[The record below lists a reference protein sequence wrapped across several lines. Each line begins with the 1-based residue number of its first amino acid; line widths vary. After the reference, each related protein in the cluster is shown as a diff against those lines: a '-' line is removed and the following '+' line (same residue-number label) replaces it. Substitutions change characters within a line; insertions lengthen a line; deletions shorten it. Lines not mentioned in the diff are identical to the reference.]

1 MKKYKH
7 LELNIRITM
16 NIFHFSFFRLLFSDI
31 CLTDRIGQYWP
42 IKDIQLSA
50 YVVQRIVKLL
60 KFLPPSQLYLSQK
73 VFDNHIGGSIAK
85 KDLCSV
91 YTSVSINN
99 YISRVPPHSDCA
111 TFSHQSLFWNHLNF
125 SAALYWLQPPIF
137 PLFV

>member
-1 MKKYKH
+1 
-7 LELNIRITM
+7 M

-99 YISRVPPHSDCA
+99 YISRVPPPPTQTVQPSA
-111 TFSHQSLFWNHLNF
+111 TRACFGTT
-125 SAALYWLQPPIF
+125 
-137 PLFV
+137 